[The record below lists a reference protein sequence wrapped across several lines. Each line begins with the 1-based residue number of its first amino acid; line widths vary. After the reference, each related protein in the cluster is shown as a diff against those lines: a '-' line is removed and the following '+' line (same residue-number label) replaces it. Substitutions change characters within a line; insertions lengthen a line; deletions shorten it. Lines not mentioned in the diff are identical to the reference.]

1 MSKKRLFLLD
11 AYALIFRGYYA
22 FIKNPRINSK
32 GMDTSAIMGFMNS
45 LVELIRK
52 ERPDH
57 LAVAFDKGGSV
68 ARTEAFEAY
77 KANRD
82 ETPEAIRIAVPY
94 IHKILEAMEIPII
107 EVAGFEADDLI
118 GTLAKQAEKAGY
130 TTYMVTPDKDFAQLV
145 SENIFMY
152 KPARMGNDIEIWG
165 IPEVL
170 AKFEIER
177 PEQVIDFLGMMGDSV
192 DNIPGLPGVGEK
204 TAKQLLKTYGSMEN
218 LLANT
223 HELKGKMKE
232 KIEDNKDL
240 GILSKKLATI
250 MLDCPVEF
258 HEKNFEMS
266 TPHFEE
272 VQTLFQELEFR
283 RLWEQFNTI
292 FKAEPSVLEK
302 AKFEAD
308 GVVPPRDFSNLD
320 NQKEFIPNKSGKP
333 NSKAPDPN
341 QLGLFDM
348 PAEMETETISSGYH
362 SLGNTEHFYQF
373 IDTQMGRKLLVD
385 KLLKQKSVC
394 FDTETTGLNT
404 LEAELVGIAFSY
416 EKGKGYYVPFP
427 ADLGETQRIVDT
439 FKPFFESEN
448 IEKVGQNLKYDLK
461 VLAKY
466 GVSVKGKYFDTMIAH
481 YLLNPDMRHNM
492 DVLAETY
499 LHYAPQPIEQLIG
512 KKGKNQGNM
521 REVTLGK
528 QTEYAVEDADI
539 TMQLKNLFE
548 KQLSEH
554 QLQKLFE
561 QIEMPLVHVLTVME
575 LEGIRL
581 DADFLKSLTQ
591 DLTQDILNLEKTIFE
606 LAQADFNLASPQQ
619 LGRILFEHL
628 KIGGKP
634 RKTKTGQ
641 YATGEEI
648 LAELVKEH
656 PIIQN
661 ILDWRQLVKLKNTY
675 VETLPETVNQQTGR
689 IHTTFLQAVAATG
702 RLSSNDPNL
711 QNIPIRTERGR
722 QVRKAFVAR
731 NEDYILL
738 DADYSQI
745 ELRIIAALSGE
756 PNMIQAFKNGED
768 IHRSTASKVY
778 HIPLDEVNK
787 EQRSNA
793 KTVNFGIIYGVSAF
807 GLSQQT
813 DMNRTEAK
821 ELIDAYYETYPMLR
835 KYINEQIHLARERG
849 YVETVLGRKR
859 YLNNINSQNAVV
871 RSAEERNAINAPIQ
885 GSAADIIKLAMIQ
898 IQQLL
903 ETGNYKS
910 KMLLQVHDELVFD
923 IYKPELEVLQPL
935 IKTTMENAFT
945 LAVPLEVDMG
955 IGVNWLEA
963 H

>member
-1 MSKKRLFLLD
+1 M
-11 AYALIFRGYYA
+11 
-22 FIKNPRINSK
+22 P
-32 GMDTSAIMGFMNS
+32 
-45 LVELIRK
+45 
-52 ERPDH
+52 
-57 LAVAFDKGGSV
+57 
-68 ARTEAFEAY
+68 TE
-77 KANRD
+77 
-82 ETPEAIRIAVPY
+82 
-94 IHKILEAMEIPII
+94 MQ
-107 EVAGFEADDLI
+107 G
-118 GTLAKQAEKAGY
+118 
-130 TTYMVTPDKDFAQLV
+130 
-145 SENIFMY
+145 
-152 KPARMGNDIEIWG
+152 
-165 IPEVL
+165 
-170 AKFEIER
+170 
-177 PEQVIDFLGMMGDSV
+177 
-192 DNIPGLPGVGEK
+192 
-204 TAKQLLKTYGSMEN
+204 
-218 LLANT
+218 
-223 HELKGKMKE
+223 
-232 KIEDNKDL
+232 
-240 GILSKKLATI
+240 
-250 MLDCPVEF
+250 
-258 HEKNFEMS
+258 
-266 TPHFEE
+266 
-272 VQTLFQELEFR
+272 
-283 RLWEQFNTI
+283 
-292 FKAEPSVLEK
+292 
-302 AKFEAD
+302 
-308 GVVPPRDFSNLD
+308 
-320 NQKEFIPNKSGKP
+320 
-333 NSKAPDPN
+333 
-341 QLGLFDM
+341 
-348 PAEMETETISSGYH
+348 ETISSGYNT
-362 SLGNTEHFYQF
+362 LADTEHFYQY

-385 KLLKQKSVC
+385 KLLQQKSVC

-416 EKGKGYYVPFP
+416 ENGKGYYVPFP
-427 ADLGETQRIVDT
+427 VDQEETQRVLNV

-466 GVSVKGKYFDTMIAH
+466 GISVKGKYFDTMIAH

-499 LHYAPQPIEQLIG
+499 LHYQPMPIEQLIG
-512 KKGKNQGNM
+512 KKGKNQGTM
-521 REVTLGK
+521 REVSLDQ

-539 TMQLKNLFE
+539 TWQLKNFFE
-548 KQLSEH
+548 KQLVDH
-554 QLQKLFE
+554 QLQTLFE
-561 QIEMPLVHVLTVME
+561 TLEMPLVHVLTVME

-581 DADFLKSLTQ
+581 DADFLKSLTH
-591 DLTQDILNLEKTIFE
+591 DLTQDILHLERQIYD

-641 YATGEEI
+641 YATGEEV

-675 VETLPETVNQQTGR
+675 VETLPETVHPQTGR

-702 RLSSNDPNL
+702 RLSSNEPNL

-756 PNMIQAFKNGED
+756 TNMIQAFKNGED

-778 HIPLDEVNK
+778 HIPLDEVTK
-787 EQRSNA
+787 DQRSNA

-835 KYINEQIHLARERG
+835 KYINDQIHLARERG

-898 IQQLL
+898 IQKLL
-903 ETGNYKS
+903 EEGNYQS

-955 IGVNWLEA
+955 VGLNWLEA

>member
-1 MSKKRLFLLD
+1 L
-11 AYALIFRGYYA
+11 
-22 FIKNPRINSK
+22 
-32 GMDTSAIMGFMNS
+32 T
-45 LVELIRK
+45 
-52 ERPDH
+52 
-57 LAVAFDKGGSV
+57 
-68 ARTEAFEAY
+68 
-77 KANRD
+77 
-82 ETPEAIRIAVPY
+82 
-94 IHKILEAMEIPII
+94 
-107 EVAGFEADDLI
+107 
-118 GTLAKQAEKAGY
+118 
-130 TTYMVTPDKDFAQLV
+130 
-145 SENIFMY
+145 
-152 KPARMGNDIEIWG
+152 
-165 IPEVL
+165 
-170 AKFEIER
+170 
-177 PEQVIDFLGMMGDSV
+177 
-192 DNIPGLPGVGEK
+192 
-204 TAKQLLKTYGSMEN
+204 
-218 LLANT
+218 
-223 HELKGKMKE
+223 
-232 KIEDNKDL
+232 
-240 GILSKKLATI
+240 
-250 MLDCPVEF
+250 
-258 HEKNFEMS
+258 
-266 TPHFEE
+266 
-272 VQTLFQELEFR
+272 
-283 RLWEQFNTI
+283 
-292 FKAEPSVLEK
+292 
-302 AKFEAD
+302 
-308 GVVPPRDFSNLD
+308 
-320 NQKEFIPNKSGKP
+320 
-333 NSKAPDPN
+333 
-341 QLGLFDM
+341 
-348 PAEMETETISSGYH
+348 
-362 SLGNTEHFYQF
+362 
-373 IDTQMGRKLLVD
+373 
-385 KLLKQKSVC
+385 
-394 FDTETTGLNT
+394 
-404 LEAELVGIAFSY
+404 
-416 EKGKGYYVPFP
+416 
-427 ADLGETQRIVDT
+427 
-439 FKPFFESEN
+439 
-448 IEKVGQNLKYDLK
+448 
-461 VLAKY
+461 
-466 GVSVKGKYFDTMIAH
+466 
-481 YLLNPDMRHNM
+481 
-492 DVLAETY
+492 
-499 LHYAPQPIEQLIG
+499 
-512 KKGKNQGNM
+512 
-521 REVTLGK
+521 
-528 QTEYAVEDADI
+528 
-539 TMQLKNLFE
+539 
-548 KQLSEH
+548 EH
-554 QLQKLFE
+554 QLQKLFD

-641 YATGEEI
+641 YATGEEV

-675 VETLPETVNQQTGR
+675 VETLPETVNPQTGR

-702 RLSSNDPNL
+702 RLSSNEPNL

-756 PNMIQAFKNGED
+756 TNMIQAFKNGED

-778 HIPLDEVNK
+778 HIPLDEVTK

-849 YVETVLGRKR
+849 YVETILGRKR

-898 IQQLL
+898 IQKLL
-903 ETGNYKS
+903 EEGNYQS

-955 IGVNWLEA
+955 VGLNWLEA